1 MNLNNN
7 NQLNPQSAAEKAVS
21 VIGFGYD
28 LTNDIRL
35 SYCKSG
41 PLGLS
46 LIDLDQNLTRD
57 LVFPGG
63 TVVPNVPSSIKCDK
77 GERTRFRS
85 EVVSFHQMSEQFNQE
100 LSLSGK
106 IPPGLFNAMFGFQG
120 CWQKDAAATKC
131 LAFDGWSIALYSVVL
146 ERSHIVLR
154 DHVINELP
162 STWDPASIAGFIEK
176 YGTHVVVEVKM
187 GGKDVIH
194 IKQLQDS
201 NLQHAEVQKMLKHL
215 TDKRFSED
223 SNGIFM
229 KNPQELPKKRKDE
242 QFIAWQHGAPFSKSM
257 RPIVFHTK
265 EDVVSIHVRR
275 GGTDNGQSH
284 DQWLPTISQSPDVI
298 SMSLVP
304 ITSLLN
310 GVRGGGFLSHAVNLY
325 LRCEYCFLLL
335 SFPSDLVGTLPK
347 NVHVTYLI
355 IIITDKPPL
364 EDLRQFWTQKQSSP
378 SLQFTF
384 MGPKLYVN
392 TDKVDSGN
400 HPVTG
405 IRLFM
410 EGRKSDHLAIHLQHL
425 STLPNILHLSHE
437 CSYESKKD
445 IPSERDYYEP
455 VKWSLFSHV
464 CTAPIEYNSTQIYE
478 SASIVTKAWFEVR
491 DMGMRRVLF
500 LRLGFSMVASAR
512 IRRSEW
518 DGGPSHLSRKSGSIS
533 LYLSTKFM
541 VNQNQPEKPKV
552 ELNSAVYPGGPPAPA
567 KVTKVSKFV
576 DVKEMVRGPEDPPGY
591 WVVTGAKLCVDGG
604 KIALKVKYSLLT
616 LLLHVDCS

>member
-1 MNLNNN
+1 MNLNNS
-7 NQLNPQSAAEKAVS
+7 QLNPQSAAEKAVS
-21 VIGFGYD
+21 IIGFGYD

-41 PLGLS
+41 PSGLS
-46 LIDLDQNLTRD
+46 LIELDQNLTRE

-63 TVVPNVPSSIKCDK
+63 TIVPNVSSSIKCDK

-120 CWQKDAAATKC
+120 CWQKDAASTKC

-201 NLQHAEVQKMLKHL
+201 NLQHAEVQKMLKNL

-223 SNGIFM
+223 GNGIFM
-229 KNPQELPKKRKDE
+229 VNPQELPKKRKDE

-325 LRCEYCFLLL
+325 LRY
-335 SFPSDLVGTLPK
+335 
-347 NVHVTYLI
+347 
-355 IIITDKPPL
+355 KPPL
-364 EDLRQFWTQKQSSP
+364 EDLRQFLEFQLSRQWAPVYADLPLRRQHKKQSSP

-405 IRLFM
+405 IRLFL

-437 CSYESKKD
+437 CSYEPKKD

-478 SASIVTKAWFEVR
+478 TASIVTKAWFEVK
-491 DMGMRRVLF
+491 DIGMRRVLF

-518 DGGPSHLSRKSGSIS
+518 EGGPSNLSRKSGSIS
-533 LYLSTKFM
+533 LYLSTKFT
-541 VNQNQPEKPKV
+541 VNQNQTEKPKV
-552 ELNSAVYPGGPPAPA
+552 DLNSAVFPGGPPAPA

-616 LLLHVDCS
+616 LLLQADCS

>member
-154 DHVINELP
+154 DH
-162 STWDPASIAGFIEK
+162 
-176 YGTHVVVEVKM
+176 
-187 GGKDVIH
+187 
-194 IKQLQDS
+194 
-201 NLQHAEVQKMLKHL
+201 
-215 TDKRFSED
+215 
-223 SNGIFM
+223 
-229 KNPQELPKKRKDE
+229 DE

-325 LRCEYCFLLL
+325 LRY
-335 SFPSDLVGTLPK
+335 
-347 NVHVTYLI
+347 
-355 IIITDKPPL
+355 KPPL
-364 EDLRQFWTQKQSSP
+364 EDLRQFLEFQLSRQWAPVYADLPLRRQHKKQSSP

>member
-1 MNLNNN
+1 MNLNN
-7 NQLNPQSAAEKAVS
+7 NQLNPQSAAETAVS

-35 SYCKSG
+35 SYCKPG
-41 PLGLS
+41 PFGLS
-46 LIDLDQNLTRD
+46 LIDLHQNLTRE

-63 TVVPNVPSSIKCDK
+63 TIVPN
-77 GERTRFRS
+77 RTRFRS
-85 EVVSFHQMSEQFNQE
+85 EIVSFHQFHRIQ
-100 LSLSGK
+100 
-106 IPPGLFNAMFGFQG
+106 
-120 CWQKDAAATKC
+120 
-131 LAFDGWSIALYSVVL
+131 
-146 ERSHIVLR
+146 
-154 DHVINELP
+154 
-162 STWDPASIAGFIEK
+162 IETI
-176 YGTHVVVEVKM
+176 Y
-187 GGKDVIH
+187 
-194 IKQLQDS
+194 L
-201 NLQHAEVQKMLKHL
+201 
-215 TDKRFSED
+215 
-223 SNGIFM
+223 
-229 KNPQELPKKRKDE
+229 ELPKKRKDE

-265 EDVVSIHVRR
+265 EDIVSIHVRR

-310 GVRGGGFLSHAVNLY
+310 GVRCGGFLSHAVNLY
-325 LRCEYCFLLL
+325 LRCEYCFPILLISIRSGWQFVEECSCYHL
-335 SFPSDLVGTLPK
+335 SSNLT
-347 NVHVTYLI
+347 

-364 EDLRQFWTQKQSSP
+364 EDLHQFLEFQLSRQWAPVYADLPLRRQHKKQSSP

-405 IRLFM
+405 IRLFL

-437 CSYESKKD
+437 CSYEPKEG
-445 IPSERDYYEP
+445 IPFERDYYEP

-464 CTAPIEYNSTQIYE
+464 CTAPIEYNSAQIYE

-491 DMGMRRVLF
+491 DMGMKRVLF

-518 DGGPSHLSRKSGSIS
+518 DGDPLHLSRKSGSIS
-533 LYLSTKFM
+533 LYLSTKFS
-541 VNQNQPEKPKV
+541 VNQIQTEKPKV

-591 WVVTGAKLCVDGG
+591 WVVTGTKLCVDGG
-604 KIALKVKYSLLT
+604 KIALKVKYSLLS
-616 LLLHVDCS
+616 LLLHADCS